1 MRQISGRLSNRLVL
15 GERRPSRL
23 TVLSK
28 LSESAI
34 MLKVLDSAVPVAC
47 WSCSIGHNDS
57 TLFCPHCS
65 KIQPPPGGDYFSVFG
80 LEPKLNLDL
89 SALEHEFHRLSR
101 RLHPDR
107 FARAEENEKQWS
119 LADTALLNDAYRT
132 LKDPLRRTEYL
143 LKLKGAEIGEENS
156 GKDRKDPSRVP
167 ADLLEEVF
175 ELNMQLEEM
184 RAASEAD
191 EKDQELQASL
201 EQAKRRFDGLLV
213 EVDQELHNQW
223 QIWDEGA
230 AAARKTAE
238 RKMVAL
244 LDRRRYL
251 SNLVRDVNETLG
263 A

>member
-1 MRQISGRLSNRLVL
+1 MF
-15 GERRPSRL
+15 
-23 TVLSK
+23 
-28 LSESAI
+28 
-34 MLKVLDSAVPVAC
+34 KVLDSAVPVAC

-80 LEPKLNLDL
+80 LEPRLNLDL
-89 SALEHEFHRLSR
+89 AALEHEFHRLSR
-101 RLHPDR
+101 KLHPDR

-143 LKLKGAEIGEENS
+143 LKLEGAEIDAGHESKEE
-156 GKDRKDPSRVP
+156 KVARVP

-184 RAASEAD
+184 RRSRETGETDAG
-191 EKDQELQASL
+191 LQPSL

-213 EVDQELHNQW
+213 EVDQKLRIQW
-223 QIWDEGA
+223 QVWDEGGA
-230 AAARKTAE
+230 ATRKTAE
-238 RKMVAL
+238 KAMVTL

-251 SNLVRDVNETLG
+251 SNLARDVTETLG
-263 A
+263 D

>member
-1 MRQISGRLSNRLVL
+1 MF
-15 GERRPSRL
+15 
-23 TVLSK
+23 
-28 LSESAI
+28 
-34 MLKVLDSAVPVAC
+34 KVIDSAVPVAC

-101 RLHPDR
+101 KLHPDR

-132 LKDPLRRTEYL
+132 LKDPIRRTEYL
-143 LKLKGAEIGEENS
+143 LKLLGAEVSAEDDRQK
-156 GKDRKDPSRVP
+156 GKSAGAP

-184 RAASEAD
+184 RAARTVGETDSA
-191 EKDQELQASL
+191 LQASL
-201 EQAKRRFDGLLV
+201 TQARGKYHVLLEAV
-213 EVDQELHNQW
+213 NEDLRAEWDV
-223 QIWDEGA
+223 WDEGNRATRA
-230 AAARKTAE
+230 AAQK
-238 RKMVAL
+238 KLIAL

-251 SNLVRDVNETLG
+251 SNLVRDVDEVLG

>member
-1 MRQISGRLSNRLVL
+1 MF
-15 GERRPSRL
+15 
-23 TVLSK
+23 K
-28 LSESAI
+28 L
-34 MLKVLDSAVPVAC
+34 LDSAVPVAC

-80 LEPKLNLDL
+80 LEPRLNLDL
-89 SALEHEFHRLSR
+89 PALEHESHRLSR

-143 LKLKGAEIGEENS
+143 LKLLGAEIDAGQESKEE
-156 GKDRKDPSRVP
+156 KVARTP

-184 RAASEAD
+184 RAARSSGNAD
-191 EKDQELQASL
+191 AALEVAL
-201 EQAKRRFDGLLV
+201 EQAKRKFSGLLV
-213 EVDQELHNQW
+213 AVDDDLGDAW
-223 QIWDEGA
+223 RAWDDGDI
-230 AAARKTAE
+230 AARQAAQK
-238 RKMVAL
+238 KMVAL

-251 SNLVRDVNETLG
+251 SNLVRDVTEVLG